1 MKKLFTL
8 SLCSLFLFQLS
19 AQDATFERFLSVK
32 DSFLNGKTTAPS
44 PQIFT
49 DSGFIFSAVYD
60 TSFGGYWA
68 NGFAISSMTD
78 TVNGTAANLYSSASG
93 EGSGGS
99 LSYAV
104 VQNNAQF
111 TYHLAGTGFAPY
123 LYSMDVNNTFYAK
136 YVMKNGNQ
144 FAKKF
149 NGTDKDSFT
158 LWIYQYFSNNTVD
171 STRIDLA
178 NFTSNNSDEHYILD
192 TWTTVRFNSTIPS
205 DSIKFKLVSSDNGQ
219 FGMNTPAFFALDN
232 VKLDVQS
239 SSQPIIN
246 SELKIYPIPS
256 NGQIFIQGVDLDDMI
271 DIQVLDVQGKAISFS
286 RLPNSIDL
294 IGAPKGV
301 YMLIMQ
307 KNDQIWQE
315 KLIIR

>member
-1 MKKLFTL
+1 MKRLFTL
-8 SLCSLFLFQLS
+8 SLCSLLLFQLS
-19 AQDATFERFLSVK
+19 AQEATFERFLSMK
-32 DSFLNGKTTAPS
+32 DRFLNGKTTAPN

-49 DSGFIFSAVYD
+49 DSGFMFSAAYD

-78 TVNGTAANLYSSASG
+78 TINGTAANLYSSASG

-111 TYHLAGTGFAPY
+111 TYHLAGPGFAPY
-123 LYSMDVNNTFYAK
+123 LFSMDVNNTFYAK

-149 NGTDKDSFT
+149 TGTDKDSFT

-171 STRIDLA
+171 STRVNLA

-192 TWTTVRFNSTIPS
+192 TWTTVRFNSIIPS
-205 DSIKFKLVSSDNGQ
+205 DSIQFKLVSSDNGQ

-232 VKLDVQS
+232 VKLDIQS
-239 SSQPIIN
+239 SSQPITN
-246 SELKIYPIPS
+246 SKLKIYPKPS
-256 NGQIFIQGVDLDDMI
+256 HGLIFIKGVNLDDML
-271 DIQVLDVQGKAISFS
+271 DIQVLDIQGKAIPFK
-286 RLPNSIDL
+286 RLTNSIDL
-294 IGAPKGV
+294 TGTPFGV
-301 YMLIMQ
+301 YMLIIQ
-307 KNDQIWQE
+307 KDDKIWQE